1 MKYLLLILLLF
12 PFSLKAEP
20 VAVSSNNGITI
31 TLFDEGC
38 KSHNVK
44 NLPYRAAWKEGKGSF
59 EGCYGV
65 SSGVVVMLYFEDKTV
80 VVLPVQA
87 FAKTTGI

>member
-1 MKYLLLILLLF
+1 MKYILLILLLF

-20 VAVSSNNGITI
+20 VASASHNGITI

-38 KSHNVK
+38 KSQNVK
-44 NLPYRAAWKEGKGSF
+44 NLPYRALWKEGKGSF

-65 SSGVVVMLYFEDKTV
+65 ASGAVVMLYFEDKTV

-87 FAKTTGI
+87 FSRTTGV